1 MRSHAQNL
9 SGGKKKYFTF
19 LNDIVVQPR
28 GSLVFNEASAQ
39 LGDQVQ
45 ILAEKKTLG
54 DFFPST

>member
-19 LNDIVVQPR
+19 LNDIVLQPR

-39 LGDQVQ
+39 PGDQVQ
-45 ILAEKKTLG
+45 ILAETK
-54 DFFPST
+54 